1 MTFKQ
6 LFEGNIIF
14 VNELPE
20 RCSSCPFLWTS
31 YLYFKCLVTEKTQD
45 DYTGMK
51 RMRGC
56 PLRVK
61 EK

>member
-6 LFEGNIIF
+6 LFEGNVIF
-14 VNELPE
+14 VDELPE
-20 RCSSCPFLWTS
+20 CCSDCPFSSAS
-31 YLYFKCLVTEKTQD
+31 YLYFKCLVTERAQD
-45 DYTGMK
+45 DYAGMK